1 MMDEATA
8 RIMAEKGIWF
18 CGQPFLDEDAIP
30 FPAGSASRAK
40 QLQMT
45 AGTDTAY
52 NLAKKYKI
60 KTAWGTDT
68 LFDAKL
74 ATRQGAQLAKMK
86 RWYTPT
92 EVMVMATSTNAEL
105 LAMSGLRSPYQGKIG
120 VVEAGAFADL
130 LLVDGNP
137 LENLDLVADAERNF
151 KIIMKDGR
159 IYKNTLA

>member
-1 MMDEATA
+1 
-8 RIMAEKGIWF
+8 
-18 CGQPFLDEDAIP
+18 
-30 FPAGSASRAK
+30 
-40 QLQMT
+40 
-45 AGTDTAY
+45 
-52 NLAKKYKI
+52 
-60 KTAWGTDT
+60 
-68 LFDAKL
+68 
-74 ATRQGAQLAKMK
+74 MK

-159 IYKNTLA
+159 IFKNTLG